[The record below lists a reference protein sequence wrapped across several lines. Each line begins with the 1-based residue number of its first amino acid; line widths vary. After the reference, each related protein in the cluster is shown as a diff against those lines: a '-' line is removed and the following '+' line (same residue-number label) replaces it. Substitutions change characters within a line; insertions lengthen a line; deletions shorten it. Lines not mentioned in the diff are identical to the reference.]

1 MTTAIL
7 FGSFFALLIIGVPIG
22 IALAVASLIAIYFLP
37 FLNPE
42 LLVQGLV
49 YGLNSFPLLAIILF
63 TVAGNLMSRGGIA
76 NRLIG
81 LAEIFLGRSTGGLGI
96 VAIVACMIVAS
107 ISGTGSA
114 TVAAIGLAIIPAMA
128 KKGYDRAFSGALV
141 AAAGGIGVIIPPS
154 VVMIV
159 YAVTAQVSVTDM
171 FLAGLLPGLLIGIS
185 LMIYTYIESRR
196 RGYGGSDRQL
206 SNAEIIV
213 VLRQSFL
220 PLMMPVLILG
230 GIYSGLFTPTESAA
244 VGVVYGLILSVFV
257 YREIKVSELYGIL
270 LESALLV
277 GAVLVIIGA
286 STAFGRILTLE
297 RVPTEIATWVLS
309 TTDSK
314 VLILLAILVLL
325 LIVGT
330 FMETLAAIVI
340 LTPLLLPIVIS
351 LGMSPVHFGIVMVV
365 NLAIGFV
372 TPPLGAN
379 LFMAAQVGKVPIE
392 KLSKAVIGFIVAMII
407 AMIIITFVPWFSLA
421 IPELRAG

>member
-1 MTTAIL
+1 MTAAIL
-7 FGSFFALLIIGVPIG
+7 FGSFLGLLIIGVPIG
-22 IALAVASLIAIYFLP
+22 IALGVASLIVIFTLP

-42 LLVQGLV
+42 FLVQGLV
-49 YGLNSFPLLAIILF
+49 YGLNSFPLLAVILF
-63 TVAGNLMSRGGIA
+63 TLAGNIMSRGGIA
-76 NRLIG
+76 NRLIR
-81 LAEIFLGRSTGGLGI
+81 LAEVFLGRSTGGLGI
-96 VAIVACMIVAS
+96 VAIVACMVVAS

-114 TVAAIGLAIIPAMA
+114 TVAAIGLAMIPAMVR
-128 KKGYDRAFSGALV
+128 KGYDRAFSGALV

-171 FLAGLLPGLLIGIS
+171 FLAGLLPGLLIGIA
-185 LMIYTYIESRR
+185 LMIYTYIQSRR
-196 RGYGGSDRQL
+196 HGYKGSDAHF
-206 SNAEIIV
+206 STAEIIV
-213 VLRQSFL
+213 ILRQAVL
-220 PLMMPVLILG
+220 PLLMPVIILG

-244 VGVVYGLILSVFV
+244 VGVVYGLILSVII
-257 YREIKVSELYGIL
+257 YREIKPKELYGIM

-286 STAFGRILTLE
+286 STAFGRILTIE

-309 TTDSK
+309 ITDSK
-314 VLILLAILVLL
+314 ILILLAILVLL

-340 LTPLLLPIVIS
+340 LTPLLLPIVVS
-351 LGMSPVHFGIVMVV
+351 LGMSPVHFGIIMIV

-379 LFMAAQVGKVPIE
+379 LFMAAQVGQVAIE
-392 KLSKAVIGFIVAMII
+392 KLSRAVIGFIVAMII
-407 AMIIITFVPWFSLA
+407 AMLVITFVPWFSLA
-421 IPELRAG
+421 IPELRMR

>member
-1 MTTAIL
+1 MTSAIL
-7 FGSFFALLIIGVPIG
+7 FGSFFGLLFIGVPIG
-22 IALAVASLIAIYFLP
+22 VALAVASLIAITFLP

-42 LLVQGLV
+42 FLVQGLV
-49 YGLNSFPLLAIILF
+49 YGLNSFPLLAVILF

-76 NRLIG
+76 NRLIK
-81 LAEIFLGRSTGGLGI
+81 LAEVFLGRSTGGLGI
-96 VAIVACMIVAS
+96 VAIVACMVVAS

-185 LMIYTYIESRR
+185 LMIYTYIESHR
-196 RGYGGSDRQL
+196 RGYGGSDQKF
-206 SNAEIIV
+206 SKIEISTI
-213 VLRQSFL
+213 LRQSFL

-230 GIYSGLFTPTESAA
+230 GIYSGIFTPTESAA

-257 YREIKVSELYGIL
+257 YREIKISELYNIL

-277 GAVLVIIGA
+277 GVVLVIIGA

-297 RVPTEIATWVLS
+297 RVPTEIANWVLS

-314 VLILLAILVLL
+314 ILILLAILVLL

-351 LGMSPVHFGIVMVV
+351 LGMSPVHFGIIMIV

-392 KLSKAVIGFIVAMII
+392 KLSKAVIGFIISMII

-421 IPELRAG
+421 IPELRS

>member
-1 MTTAIL
+1 MTAAIL
-7 FGSFFALLIIGVPIG
+7 FGSFLGLLIIGVPIG
-22 IALAVASLIAIYFLP
+22 IALAVASLIVISTLP

-42 LLVQGLV
+42 FLVQGLV
-49 YGLNSFPLLAIILF
+49 YGLNSFPLLAVILF
-63 TVAGNLMSRGGIA
+63 TLAGNIMSRGGIA
-76 NRLIG
+76 NRLIR

-96 VAIVACMIVAS
+96 VAIVACMVVAS

-114 TVAAIGLAIIPAMA
+114 TVAAIGLAMIPAMVR
-128 KKGYDRAFSGALV
+128 KGYDRAFSGALV

-171 FLAGLLPGLLIGIS
+171 FMAGLLPGLLIGIS
-185 LMIYTYIESRR
+185 LMVYTYIQSRR
-196 RGYGGSDRQL
+196 YGYQGSDEIFSRSEVLDTIRQAL
-206 SNAEIIV
+206 
-213 VLRQSFL
+213 L
-220 PLMMPVLILG
+220 PLMMPVVILG

-257 YREIKVSELYGIL
+257 YREIKIRELYGIM

-286 STAFGRILTLE
+286 STAFGRILSIE
-297 RVPTEIATWVLS
+297 RVPTEIANWVLS
-309 TTDSK
+309 VTDSK
-314 VLILLAILVLL
+314 LLIILAILVLL

-340 LTPLLLPIVIS
+340 LTPLLLPIVVT
-351 LGMSPVHFGIVMVV
+351 LGMSPVHFGIIMIV

-379 LFMAAQVGKVPIE
+379 LFMAAQVGQVAIE
-392 KLSKAVIGFIVAMII
+392 KLSRAVIGFIFAMIVAML
-407 AMIIITFVPWFSLA
+407 IITFVPWVSLA
-421 IPELRAG
+421 LPELRMR